1 MVWFQFPK
9 IPLFEDTL
17 GLGRSGYVAIKID
30 YKSSCVGQPQETDEP
45 ISDEKQ
51 GFNGFHTTASLWKRC
66 LTAPQSPCKECAA
79 GNLCGSQMDDLGR
92 VQTDRITGGQ
102 LANSLRG

>member
-1 MVWFQFPK
+1 M
-9 IPLFEDTL
+9 
-17 GLGRSGYVAIKID
+17 
-30 YKSSCVGQPQETDEP
+30 GQPQETDEP

-102 LANSLRG
+102 IANSLRG